1 MSASTALIF
10 TPGVMKIWV
19 KPLPGCTMPSSVETV
34 SSVRTLVVPTQT
46 MRPPRARAALI
57 GSRLFRRDLVI
68 FAVHMVVGHVFLL

>member
-1 MSASTALIF
+1 MSMSSVLCGRWKLVMSASTALIF

-46 MRPPRARAALI
+46 IRWPL
-57 GSRLFRRDLVI
+57 
-68 FAVHMVVGHVFLL
+68 